1 MARKNYLST
10 KQLAVIEDLFS
21 GELDESV
28 ILQKHKISRN
38 LLNRWLAD
46 EAFKKQFDER
56 VESAHR
62 QSELIIARY
71 APLAAAKLVQ
81 LTESDKEETARKA
94 CLDIISLRR
103 PAERLAVAE
112 TATDKDSESQSV
124 ETQLSDETAARLL
137 AALAAQK
144 Q

>member
-1 MARKNYLST
+1 MHRKKLST

-21 GELDESV
+21 GELDESA
-28 ILQKHKISRN
+28 ILQKHQISRN

-56 VESAHR
+56 VESAYR

-103 PAERLAVAE
+103 SAERLAVAE
-112 TATDKDSESQSV
+112 PATDKDTESQSV
-124 ETQLSDETAARLL
+124 ETQLSDETAGRLL